1 MSYIPPHKRHTKD
14 NNSPCKPERL
24 ISPSENNNHRSFG
37 YKNISK
43 DSGRI
48 YRHAQAQGAVSTW
61 FSVGL
66 DDDDGQFTRLVR
78 FEPISL
84 KSYEEQKRSNEL
96 PQILVLDDSWLL
108 QPKGDYKI
116 SPVKRIVTLLE
127 KDLIHS
133 FGNVRMLM
141 EECPELK
148 PTLVARFGRNLFYGT
163 SSISSTT
170 SITEAILKPVHKTFY
185 TNLPP
190 SYLKFVED
198 EAVDKIG
205 LKLSTGKEI
214 YQVKVLDRLHPDS
227 EISCKCRIVK
237 NLNKLE
243 VYKMELKQ
251 LRHFVADISCIGQKT
266 DVRLMLYT
274 KRVVSSLIVEEEK
287 KKIENMINS
296 AVIDPEIK
304 GGVRWPLGKQSDGDR
319 YSIVGVWHDKSKTF
333 RNSSMRVK
341 IRQADRFDFGT
352 SVGDC
357 SGEVVLK
364 MTELLSCFKDD
375 KFGENVVAELL
386 NDYMK
391 VIWDNLVSSS

>member
-1 MSYIPPHKRHTKD
+1 MSYIPPHKRHFKD
-14 NNSPCKPERL
+14 NNSLCKPEQL
-24 ISPSENNNHRSFG
+24 ISPSGYNNNNRSFRN
-37 YKNISK
+37 KNVSK

-48 YRHAQAQGAVSTW
+48 YRYAQAQGTW
-61 FSVGL
+61 FSIGL
-66 DDDDGQFTRLVR
+66 DGDDDNQFSSLVR
-78 FEPISL
+78 LEPISL
-84 KSYEEQKRSNEL
+84 NSYEQQKRSTEL
-96 PQILVLDDSWLL
+96 PQILVLDDNRLLL

-141 EECPELK
+141 EECPEVK
-148 PTLVARFGRNLFYGT
+148 PTLVELLPGLEETFSMVVVSFIYRT

-185 TNLPP
+185 TNLPT

-205 LKLSTGKEI
+205 LKLSAAKEI
-214 YQVKVLDRLHPDS
+214 YQVKVIDRLNPES

-243 VYKMELKQ
+243 VYKMELAQ
-251 LRHFVADISCIGQKT
+251 LRHFVVDISCLGQKT
-266 DVRLMLYT
+266 DVRLMIYT
-274 KRVVSSLIVEEEK
+274 KKVVSTLIDEEK

-296 AVIDPEIK
+296 AVIDSGIK
-304 GGVRWPLGKQSDGDR
+304 GGLRWPLGKQSDGDR
-319 YSIVGVWHDKSKTF
+319 
-333 RNSSMRVK
+333 
-341 IRQADRFDFGT
+341 T

-357 SGEVVLK
+357 SGEVLLK
-364 MTELLSCFKDD
+364 MTELLSCLKDD

-391 VIWDNLVSSS
+391 VIWDNLVVSSS